1 MKFERRPNF
10 EQSTKYLMMVSV
22 INVFLLGVFLIVL
35 LPRVLTSTGMT
46 ILLPRSITSEPVSEK
61 GLVISILKDHTI
73 YLGSQ
78 RMSLAELKH
87 FFLSQKTDGHQ
98 VLIKADQDV
107 PVGVL
112 VRVWD
117 LLRQTGAPRVNIAT
131 NE

>member
-1 MKFERRPNF
+1 M
-10 EQSTKYLMMVSV
+10 TVSV
-22 INVFLLGVFLIVL
+22 INGCLLIVFFIVL
-35 LPRVLTSTGMT
+35 LPRLLTSTGMT

-61 GLVISILKDHTI
+61 GFVISILKDQTI
-73 YLGSQ
+73 YLGPQ
-78 RMSLAELKH
+78 RTSLAELKH

-98 VLIKADQDV
+98 VLIKADQDA

-117 LLRQTGAPRVNIAT
+117 LLRQTGASRVNIAT